1 MHILTHTPTHP
12 FTHSATHSPIKSTN
26 PSTDQVGHPGGNTR
40 ASNCMLRSKFS
51 EIKTAVILVA
61 SGRVV
66 TLGAIVIMIM
76 QTVTMVVVI
85 EEG

>member
-1 MHILTHTPTHP
+1 
-12 FTHSATHSPIKSTN
+12 
-26 PSTDQVGHPGGNTR
+26 
-40 ASNCMLRSKFS
+40 MLRSKFS